1 MRLIDLSQPVTDGG
15 PNCPVHP
22 PISAKVVATHAK
34 DNWHMEMVSLATHTG
49 SHLDAPLHKI
59 DGGKSIDQI
68 PLGSFVGEAVLADLR
83 DSTADRAIGAKLL
96 ASRLA
101 GDLTDRII
109 LLATGWGER
118 REASEEWHYHSPFLA
133 PDGAQWL
140 VDHKARAVGIDHYS
154 IGGSRDPE
162 NTRTHE
168 ILLGNGLW
176 VVEDLRFP
184 EEIFSVGPRFPFWAL
199 PINFPGHSGAFC
211 RPVAAIADSTA
222 I

>member
-22 PISAKVVATHAK
+22 PVSAKVVATH
-34 DNWHMEMVSLATHTG
+34 DRDDWHMEVISLATHTG

-59 DGGKSIDQI
+59 AGGKSIDRI
-68 PLGSFVGEAVLADLR
+68 PLDSFTGEAVLADLR
-83 DSTADRAIGAKLL
+83 DSGPDRAIGADLL
-96 ASRLA
+96 ASRLQ

-109 LLATGWGER
+109 LLATGWGDR
-118 REASEEWHYHSPFLA
+118 RAATDEWHYHSPYLA

-140 VDHKARAVGIDHYS
+140 VDRKVRAVGIDHYS
-154 IGGSRDPE
+154 IGGSRDPD

-176 VVEDLRFP
+176 VAEDLRFP
-184 EEIFSVGPRFPFWAL
+184 EEVFTLGVRFPFWAL

-211 RPVAAIADSTA
+211 RPVAVVS
-222 I
+222 

>member
-15 PNCPVHP
+15 PNCPAHP

-34 DNWHMEMVSLATHTG
+34 DNWHMEVITLATHTG

-68 PLGSFVGEAVLADLR
+68 PLESFLGEAVLVDLL
-83 DSTADRAIGAKLL
+83 DSTADRSIGAELL
-96 ASRLA
+96 ASRLE

-109 LLATGWGER
+109 LLATGWGEFR
-118 REASEEWHYHSPFLA
+118 AATDEWHFHSPYLA
-133 PDGAQWL
+133 PSGAQWL
-140 VDHKARAVGIDHYS
+140 VDQGIRAVGIDHYS
-154 IGGSRDPE
+154 IGGSRDPD

-184 EEIFSVGPRFPFWAL
+184 VEIFAIGPRFRFMAL

-211 RPVAAIADSTA
+211 RPVAVIE
-222 I
+222 

>member
-22 PISAKVVATHAK
+22 PVSAKVVATHER
-34 DNWHMEMVSLATHTG
+34 DDWHMEFVSLATHTG

-59 DGGKSIDQI
+59 AGGKSIDQI
-68 PLGSFVGEAVLADLR
+68 PLDSFTGEAVLADLR
-83 DSTADRAIGAKLL
+83 DSGPDRAIGADLL
-96 ASRLA
+96 ASRLQ

-109 LLATGWGER
+109 LLATGWGDR
-118 REASEEWHYHSPFLA
+118 RAATDEWHYHSPYL
-133 PDGAQWL
+133 PPYGAQWL
-140 VDHKARAVGIDHYS
+140 VDRKVRAVGIDHYS
-154 IGGSRDPE
+154 IGGSRDPD

-176 VVEDLRFP
+176 VAEDLRFP
-184 EEIFSVGPRFPFWAL
+184 KEVFTLGGRFPFWAL

-211 RPVAAIADSTA
+211 RPVAVVS
-222 I
+222 

>member
-34 DNWHMEMVSLATHTG
+34 DNWHMEVITLATHTG

-68 PLGSFVGEAVLADLR
+68 PLDSFTGEAVLVDFR
-83 DSTADRAIGAKLL
+83 DSLSDRLITDEILSSKLRGFHLGSLKDAIV
-96 ASRLA
+96 
-101 GDLTDRII
+101 

-118 REASEEWHYHSPFLA
+118 RAATDEWHFHSPYLA
-133 PDGAQWL
+133 PSGAQWL
-140 VDHKARAVGIDHYS
+140 VDQGIRAVGIDHYS
-154 IGGSRDPE
+154 IGGSRDPD

-168 ILLGNGLW
+168 ILLGNDLW

-184 EEIFSVGPRFPFWAL
+184 VEIFAIGPLFRFMAL
-199 PINFPGHSGAFC
+199 PVNFPGHSGAFC
-211 RPVAAIADSTA
+211 RPVAVIE
-222 I
+222 

>member
-1 MRLIDLSQPVTDGG
+1 MRLIDLSQPIIDEG

-22 PISAKVVATHAK
+22 PISAKVVATHSK
-34 DNWHMEMVSLATHTG
+34 DNWHMEMITLATHTG

-68 PLGSFVGEAVLADLR
+68 PLDSFVGEAVLCDLR
-83 DSTADRAIGAKLL
+83 DSDADRPITAEILSGNLSGSLKDAIV
-96 ASRLA
+96 
-101 GDLTDRII
+101 

-118 REASEEWHYHSPFLA
+118 RAANDEWHYHSPYLT

-140 VDHKARAVGIDHYS
+140 VDQGIRSVGIDHYS
-154 IGGSRDPE
+154 IGGSRDPD

-168 ILLGNGLW
+168 IILGNGLW

-184 EEIFSVGPRFPFWAL
+184 EEIFTAGPRFRFMAL
-199 PINFPGHSGAFC
+199 PINFPSHSGAFC
-211 RPVAAIADSTA
+211 RPVALIG
-222 I
+222 

>member
-34 DNWHMEMVSLATHTG
+34 DNWHMEVITLATHTG

-68 PLGSFVGEAVLADLR
+68 PLDSFTGEAVLVDLR
-83 DSTADRAIGAKLL
+83 DSLSDRSITDEILSSKLMGSQL
-96 ASRLA
+96 GSLK
-101 GDLTDRII
+101 DSIV

-118 REASEEWHYHSPFLA
+118 RAATDEWHFHSPYLA
-133 PDGAQWL
+133 PSGAQWL
-140 VDHKARAVGIDHYS
+140 VDQGIRAVGIDHYS
-154 IGGSRDPE
+154 IGGSRDPD

-168 ILLGNGLW
+168 ILLGNDLW

-184 EEIFSVGPRFPFWAL
+184 VEIFAVGSRFRFMAL
-199 PINFPGHSGAFC
+199 PVNFPGHSGAFC
-211 RPVAAIADSTA
+211 RPVAVIE
-222 I
+222 

>member
-22 PISAKVVATHAK
+22 PVSAKVVATH
-34 DNWHMEMVSLATHTG
+34 DRDDWHMEVISLATHTG

-59 DGGKSIDQI
+59 AGGKSIDRI
-68 PLGSFVGEAVLADLR
+68 PLDSFTGEAVLADLR
-83 DSTADRAIGAKLL
+83 DSGPDRAISADLL
-96 ASRLA
+96 ASQLE
-101 GDLTDRII
+101 GVLTDRII
-109 LLATGWGER
+109 LLATGWGDR
-118 REASEEWHYHSPFLA
+118 RAATDEWHYHSPYLA

-140 VDHKARAVGIDHYS
+140 VDRKARAVGIDHYS
-154 IGGSRDPE
+154 IGGSRDPD

-176 VVEDLRFP
+176 VAEDLRFP
-184 EEIFSVGPRFPFWAL
+184 VEVFTLGGRFPFWAL

-211 RPVAAIADSTA
+211 RPVAVVA
-222 I
+222 

>member
-34 DNWHMEMVSLATHTG
+34 DNWHMEVITLATHTG

-68 PLGSFVGEAVLADLR
+68 PLESFLGEAVLVDLL
-83 DSTADRAIGAKLL
+83 DSTADRSIGEELL
-96 ASRLA
+96 ASRLE

-109 LLATGWGER
+109 LLATGWGEFR
-118 REASEEWHYHSPFLA
+118 AATDEWHFHSPYLA
-133 PDGAQWL
+133 PSGAQWL
-140 VDHKARAVGIDHYS
+140 VDQGIRAVGIDHYS
-154 IGGSRDPE
+154 IGGSRDPD

-184 EEIFSVGPRFPFWAL
+184 VEIFAIGPRFRFMAL

-211 RPVAAIADSTA
+211 RPVAVIE
-222 I
+222 

>member
-22 PISAKVVATHAK
+22 AISAKVVATHAK
-34 DNWHMEMVSLATHTG
+34 DNWHMEMITLATHTG

-68 PLGSFVGEAVLADLR
+68 PLDSFVGEAVLVDLS
-83 DSTADRAIGAKLL
+83 DSTADRAIGAELL
-96 ASRLA
+96 ASRLE
-101 GDLTDRII
+101 GDFADRIV

-118 REASEEWHYHSPFLA
+118 RAASEEWHYHSPYLA

-140 VDHKARAVGIDHYS
+140 VDRKIRGVGIDHYS
-154 IGGSRDPE
+154 IGGSRDPD

-168 ILLGNGLW
+168 IILGNGIW

-184 EEIFSVGPRFPFWAL
+184 AEIFSVGSRFQFWAL
-199 PINFPGHSGAFC
+199 PMNFPSHSGAFC
-211 RPVAAIADSTA
+211 RPVAVLNA
-222 I
+222 